1 MINPAA
7 HTPPH
12 RLSTV
17 SGESMNQFAGFENC
31 NSPSQIAKDRAA
43 SSAKGGGSGRAS
55 KVHHAGAGFKIQN
68 SRFKIDRPMIR

>member
-1 MINPAA
+1 MTNAAA
-7 HTPPH
+7 HTIPL

-17 SGESMNQFAGFENC
+17 SGESMNQFADFENC

-55 KVHHAGAGFKIQN
+55 KVNHAGVGFEVQH
-68 SRFKIDRPMIR
+68 SRLIAQ